1 MEPDTLRQ
9 AVESSLL
16 AAAGIGFIAGLVF
29 SFNPVAM
36 AAIPVSLAYVTKAR
50 ETRQA
55 TRFAAMFILG
65 MILTHGLL
73 GFIAGLGGRWV
84 ESLLGRGWGLL
95 LGPLL
100 ILLGLIW
107 PGWLRLRLPALAI
120 RAKRPSGIWGA
131 FFLGVPFA
139 VALCPVCTPT
149 LIVLLGVAAGLA
161 SAWVGIV
168 LLLAFAIGRAI
179 PIAIGAFALGWLEN
193 LRALAAHR
201 HAFEVAGGLVL
212 VASGLYM
219 LNAYFFWIPV
229 LAA

>member
-55 TRFAAMFILG
+55 ARFAAMFILG

-100 ILLGLIW
+100 ILLGLMW
-107 PGWLRLRLPALAI
+107 PGWLRLPLPALAI

-168 LLLAFAIGRAI
+168 LLLAFAIGRAV

-193 LRALAAHR
+193 LRALEAHR

-229 LAA
+229 LAG